1 MLACDGKYQVI
12 CETLVCE
19 EGPYQAYGMMT
30 RSGPIHDISTD
41 RTVVE
46 DLAALCNHAD
56 LDPRRAKGLLEYVL
70 P

>member
-1 MLACDGKYQVI
+1 MLTRDGKYQVI

-30 RSGPIHDISTD
+30 QSGPIHDISTD
-41 RTVVE
+41 RAVVE
-46 DLAALCNHAD
+46 DLAALFNRVG
-56 LDPRRAKGLLEYVL
+56 LDPHTAEEVIERVL